1 MADNKISELPA
12 ITGANLA
19 DADEFVVVD
28 SSSAQTNRITR
39 AELANGGFT
48 SLNVTGTITSDGLT
62 VDGVGVIN
70 TGSTTAYSAG
80 MFTGTSIFTPQSYD
94 GLAVQANTDG
104 FASLYMESAG
114 LTGYLGER
122 AARITVSPTPLSSYG
137 TDIIFNNRR
146 NNAAMSQ
153 ALKIDGN
160 GDISFY
166 EDTGTTPKFFW
177 DASAESLGINNTAPD
192 GDLTIGNISTSGDV
206 SIRIKG
212 DGTGR
217 GFLMFGDPGGV
228 QLGDIMYDHTVNSM
242 RFRVNNNTA
251 VTIDSNRNVG
261 IGDPNPSEKL
271 NVAGN
276 IMLEVTDGIAYLCNV
291 GTGNS
296 GIYVRGRSGAGELR
310 SHSTSIHTWEIAGNE
325 AMRLDGSGL
334 GIGMSGASP
343 SYTLDTYGAVASRGS
358 GLGNAAF
365 VLQEQGNNPWH
376 LMQFTGGA
384 FSINYNGTS
393 SGASVLAID
402 SSGNVGINELEPTAR
417 VHITESANLTESDAH
432 IRIEGSGYSGFH
444 FLNGTAY
451 YIGQNSASRQVR
463 IYSGAETAGVALV
476 SGSTSWGTF
485 SDERL
490 KYDIENIDSAV
501 ETLSGIRTVK
511 YRLKNVDAADA
522 KKKIGIIAQDLEGVL
537 DEVVETT
544 MLENDDTEYK
554 SVRYTELIPVLIK
567 AIQEQQATIET
578 LEARITQ
585 LETN

>member
-1 MADNKISELPA
+1 
-12 ITGANLA
+12 
-19 DADEFVVVD
+19 
-28 SSSAQTNRITR
+28 
-39 AELANGGFT
+39 
-48 SLNVTGTITSDGLT
+48 
-62 VDGVGVIN
+62 
-70 TGSTTAYSAG
+70 
-80 MFTGTSIFTPQSYD
+80 
-94 GLAVQANTDG
+94 
-104 FASLYMESAG
+104 
-114 LTGYLGER
+114 
-122 AARITVSPTPLSSYG
+122 
-137 TDIIFNNRR
+137 
-146 NNAAMSQ
+146 
-153 ALKIDGN
+153 
-160 GDISFY
+160 
-166 EDTGTTPKFFW
+166 
-177 DASAESLGINNTAPD
+177 
-192 GDLTIGNISTSGDV
+192 
-206 SIRIKG
+206 
-212 DGTGR
+212 
-217 GFLMFGDPGGV
+217 
-228 QLGDIMYDHTVNSM
+228 
-242 RFRVNNNTA
+242 
-251 VTIDSNRNVG
+251 
-261 IGDPNPSEKL
+261 
-271 NVAGN
+271 
-276 IMLEVTDGIAYLCNV
+276 
-291 GTGNS
+291 
-296 GIYVRGRSGAGELR
+296 
-310 SHSTSIHTWEIAGNE
+310 
-325 AMRLDGSGL
+325 
-334 GIGMSGASP
+334 MSGASP